1 MRREDNHIFEIGDKS
16 MSKMNIMFKALS
28 DKTRRKILEM
38 LKDGDLTAGEI
49 AEKFDMTKP
58 SITHHLN
65 LLYQADLVD
74 KEREG
79 QYISYTLNTTVMQE
93 VFSWV
98 LDFVKDDLDKK

>member
-1 MRREDNHIFEIGDKS
+1 

-28 DKTRRKILEM
+28 DKSRRKILEM

-49 AEKFDMTKP
+49 AEKFVMTKP

-74 KEREG
+74 KERDG
-79 QYISYTLNTTVMQE
+79 QYIYYTLNTTVMQE
-93 VFSWV
+93 VYGWV
-98 LDFVKDDLDKK
+98 FDFVKKDLEE

>member
-1 MRREDNHIFEIGDKS
+1 

-49 AEKFDMTKP
+49 ADKFDMTKP

-65 LLYQADLVD
+65 LLYQADLLD
-74 KEREG
+74 KERDG
-79 QYISYTLNTTVMQE
+79 QYIYYTLNTTVMQE
-93 VFSWV
+93 VYSWV
-98 LDFVKDDLDKK
+98 FDFVKRDLDEE

>member
-1 MRREDNHIFEIGDKS
+1 

-49 AEKFDMTKP
+49 ADKFDMTKP

-65 LLYQADLVD
+65 LLYQANLVD
-74 KEREG
+74 KERDG
-79 QYISYTLNTTVMQE
+79 QYIYYTLNTTVMQE
-93 VFSWV
+93 VYSWV
-98 LDFVKDDLDKK
+98 FDFVKRDLDEE

>member
-1 MRREDNHIFEIGDKS
+1 MG
-16 MSKMNIMFKALS
+16 KMNIMFKALS

-38 LKDGDLTAGEI
+38 LKDGDLSAGEI

-74 KEREG
+74 KERDG
-79 QYISYTLNTTVMQE
+79 QYILYTLNTTVMQE
-93 VFSWV
+93 VLSWV
-98 LDFVKDDLDKK
+98 LDLVKDDIN